1 MSRPVNT
8 ADTKRGAPPQRVRI
22 PETLP
27 RDEPIV
33 SPGTSD
39 PNELQQLDVGDAG
52 GVAAGDGGAEH
63 DLGLADPGASWHSHR
78 DQWLALATD
87 TALLVGTAAK
97 IAGDIALM
105 AQTDVGSV
113 TPSAIEDGSSS
124 AMPPFLPIVNSSL
137 ACTSQIATS
146 MLMTTIQAAGRV

>member
-1 MSRPVNT
+1 MILPVSWVTAAPAGVGAVPSRVRTMSRPVIT

-27 RDEPIV
+27 RDELIV

-63 DLGLADPGASWHSHR
+63 DLGLAD
-78 DQWLALATD
+78 Q
-87 TALLVGTAAK
+87 
-97 IAGDIALM
+97 
-105 AQTDVGSV
+105 
-113 TPSAIEDGSSS
+113 
-124 AMPPFLPIVNSSL
+124 
-137 ACTSQIATS
+137 
-146 MLMTTIQAAGRV
+146 